1 MKNYFALVRFHTLIW
16 HALTAVPS
24 EGRVTKAHQSAFRHS
39 LRPSRQR
46 TTAPDLWRH
55 DDEEEDAELN
65 TLCHARH
72 DTRNET
78 ENSRLNSTAG
88 PH

>member
-16 HALTAVPS
+16 RALTAVS
-24 EGRVTKAHQSAFRHS
+24 SAGRVTKAQQSAFRHS

-46 TTAPDLWRH
+46 TTAADLWCH

-65 TLCHARH
+65 TLCHARQGEMPIEV
-72 DTRNET
+72 DIDNI
-78 ENSRLNSTAG
+78 
-88 PH
+88 